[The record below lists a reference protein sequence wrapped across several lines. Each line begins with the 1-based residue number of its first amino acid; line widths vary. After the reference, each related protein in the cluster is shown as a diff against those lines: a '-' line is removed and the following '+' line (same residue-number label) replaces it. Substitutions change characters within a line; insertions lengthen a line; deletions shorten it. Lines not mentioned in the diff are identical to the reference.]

1 MRRVFRILGT
11 GFCALAALYAAAVF
25 FRTQV
30 WTEYEAGKLAGA
42 ALAAVA
48 GAVMLRL
55 GRSDDR

>member
-1 MRRVFRILGT
+1 
-11 GFCALAALYAAAVF
+11 LAALYVATVL

-48 GAVMLRL
+48 GVVMLRW
-55 GRSDDR
+55 GRSGDR